1 MRRSARPERAAPWC
15 AVVVLL
21 VLLAAAAPAQEG
33 EGFRAVTP
41 VQEGEGMGP
50 GPGDGTPPPGPRQ
63 RATSPEPKAET
74 ERALSELQE
83 LFDDADAAEGE
94 AAEPPPAPAEPS
106 LATEALRVFGILAA
120 LLAVLVLA
128 TYGVRRLGQRTRILA
143 PADLGTVLGR
153 LYLSPKASLVFVET
167 GGRLL
172 VLGMTPQQITLLTE
186 MDPGAVGAAPR
197 SEDSAADATAHRTRD
212 GAEPRDFMAL
222 LRERTETEAPTR
234 APLGDEDDVAE
245 LRGDIERLKR
255 YLAERDRD
263 G

>member
-1 MRRSARPERAAPWC
+1 MRRSARPRRAAPWC
-15 AVVVLL
+15 AALL
-21 VLLAAAAPAQEG
+21 CLAGLALAAAAQEG
-33 EGFRAVTP
+33 EGFRAVAP
-41 VQEGEGMGP
+41 VAEGEGAALAP
-50 GPGDGTPPPGPRQ
+50 RTDAPPPGPRQ
-63 RATSPEPKAET
+63 RASAPET

-83 LFDDADAAEGE
+83 LFDDTPAAEDAG
-94 AAEPPPAPAEPS
+94 AEPPPTPARSS
-106 LATEALRVFGILAA
+106 LAFETLRVFGILAA

-128 TYGVRRLGQRTRILA
+128 TYGARRLGQRTRILA

-172 VLGMTPQQITLLTE
+172 VLGMTQQQITLLTE
-186 MDPGAVGAAPR
+186 MDPGAVRTAAAAPD
-197 SEDSAADATAHRTRD
+197 EATDAPRHRTRD

-222 LRERTETEAPTR
+222 LRERSETEATAR

-263 G
+263 A